1 MLRAGPATILCL
13 AALAVVACGASATDE
28 AGDAAEA
35 YVHDFGRRDGRA
47 LCGDMTRALKG
58 LFMQA
63 IVSANPQVRGRGCPT
78 LMNLALRSL
87 PPDQVRRFAAAR
99 IEGVQVEGSRGRFS
113 YRIGR
118 ITVPGKVA
126 KEDGEWRVSCC
137 VRGQR

>member
-1 MLRAGPATILCL
+1 MLRAGAATILCV
-13 AALAVVACGASATDE
+13 AALAGAGCGASATDE

-47 LCGDMTRALKG
+47 LCGDMTRALKR

-63 IVSANPQVRGRGCPT
+63 IVTANPQVRGSDCPT
-78 LMNLALRSL
+78 LMNLALASL
-87 PPDQVRRFAAAR
+87 PQDQARRFAAAR
-99 IEGVQVEGSRGRFS
+99 IEGVEVDGSPGRFT
-113 YRIGR
+113 YRVGR

-137 VRGQR
+137 LRGQR